1 VLSETPGF
9 VGIGN
14 RDLQAK
20 CGVCVLQLLE
30 PAVLGGADRG
40 FSDRDRMGQKSFLYR
55 SPSQERGCGAVVRIV
70 GIHGGDEHAGIE
82 NHRHVHGVVRS
93 QSSRSA
99 SR

>member
-1 VLSETPGF
+1 
-9 VGIGN
+9 
-14 RDLQAK
+14 
-20 CGVCVLQLLE
+20 
-30 PAVLGGADRG
+30 
-40 FSDRDRMGQKSFLYR
+40 
-55 SPSQERGCGAVVRIV
+55 VVRIV